1 MLILLSPSKTID
13 TGHDSFQMN
22 TQPLFIKESSKLVN
36 KIKKLNTGEL
46 SKLMS
51 ISPKLAQQT
60 YDRFQ
65 FWNKEHN
72 SQNSKQAILSFKG
85 EVYNGL
91 AAASFSEKDLSYSQ
105 EHLIILSGLYGVLR
119 SLDLIQPYRLEIA
132 TKLSVQEHKDLYSYW
147 GNKITNEINRVLE
160 ETSNEILVNLASIEY
175 FKSIDTTKLKSKI
188 ITPVFKDNKNGAYK
202 IISIYAKKARGL
214 MSNYIIRNKIN
225 SIEELLLFDEE
236 GYYYNEEHSKA
247 NELAF
252 IRG

>member
-1 MLILLSPSKTID
+1 MLILLSPSKTIE
-13 TGHDSFQMN
+13 TGHGSFQLN
-22 TQPLFIKESSKLVN
+22 TQPLFIMESSKLVN

-65 FWNKEHN
+65 FWNNEHN

-119 SLDLIQPYRLEIA
+119 SLDIIQPYRLEIA

-147 GNKITNEINRVLE
+147 GNKITNEINRVLK

-188 ITPVFKDNKNGAYK
+188 ITPVFKDNKNGVYK

-214 MSNYIIRNKIN
+214 MSNYIIKNQIN
-225 SIEELLLFDEE
+225 SIEELLLFNEE